1 MSYHKTYNQYPRL
14 SVLTR
19 KWHSTTAFHHM
30 GFSLKKY
37 NVKTIKDRGLIFCFF
52 PYSCVIKL
60 EKQQVLETYLF
71 WYGCFDPSWGLYKCV
86 KFYWYQGQILGFT
99 GWNTCIFNVIPRY
112 GPKNNIFIALIIFR
126 LIFKGEGLRGN
137 LSFVLKPIYAI
148 YGHFSF
154 FVLTKSQWVFICLK
168 RG

>member
-1 MSYHKTYNQYPRL
+1 M
-14 SVLTR
+14 
-19 KWHSTTAFHHM
+19 
-30 GFSLKKY
+30 
-37 NVKTIKDRGLIFCFF
+37 FF
-52 PYSCVIKL
+52 PYSCVILTLL
-60 EKQQVLETYLF
+60 EVYISVTPIPL
-71 WYGCFDPSWGLYKCV
+71 GAVRV
-86 KFYWYQGQILGFT
+86 KFYWYQGQILRFT

-154 FVLTKSQWVFICLK
+154 FVLTKS
-168 RG
+168 